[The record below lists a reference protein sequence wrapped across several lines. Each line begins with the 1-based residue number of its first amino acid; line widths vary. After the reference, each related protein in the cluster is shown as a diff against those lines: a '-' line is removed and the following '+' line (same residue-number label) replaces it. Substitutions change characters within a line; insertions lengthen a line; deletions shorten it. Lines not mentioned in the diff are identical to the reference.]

1 MTIFSRRAIQR
12 SLDDLNGVLSPQ
24 DLKKLVNRLN
34 LPGAGRLATA
44 WEVCLLRSFSSIG
57 HISYETKSAD
67 GRRPDIAFRYRDEN
81 QIGFIADITTVSDAG
96 LHDANPFMEF
106 SQSLHHLAKA
116 FGLEPN
122 WFYIDVRGERTGPYR
137 FEKTKLLLPKRNAIP
152 DFLERQIRP
161 FLIEIQKEN
170 LLSRTVNINDEEGI
184 SLTVSYNPGQRFA
197 GGHYPSYESTYA
209 IKGNPL
215 WNRLKEKAT
224 QLKVTS
230 ESSKVGIIVC
240 DGGCH
245 LLQARYRGHST
256 FTPEDVIREFCAETP
271 FISFVIFL
279 TVDVTETQLHNKD
292 YKLRADMYAKP
303 ELGDLYETLRQVLEM
318 LPSPTMGAID
328 AYHRSREDRYD
339 LGHHGGA
346 RMSRSKVTI
355 SSRELQ
361 ELLAG
366 QISHQEFLRSHRWGE
381 AGHLQERCFWRCVKA
396 A

>member
-1 MTIFSRRAIQR
+1 M
-12 SLDDLNGVLSPQ
+12 
-24 DLKKLVNRLN
+24 
-34 LPGAGRLATA
+34 
-44 WEVCLLRSFSSIG
+44 
-57 HISYETKSAD
+57 
-67 GRRPDIAFRYRDEN
+67 AFRYHDDN

-106 SQSLHHLAKA
+106 SQSLICLAKTL
-116 FGLEPN
+116 GLEPN

-137 FEKTKLLLPKRNAIP
+137 FEKTKLLLPKRNSIP
-152 DFLERQIRP
+152 DFLEQQIRP
-161 FLIEIQKEN
+161 FLTEIQKQK
-170 LLSRTVNINDEEGI
+170 LLPRSIKIDDEEGV
-184 SLTVSYNPGQRFA
+184 SLTISYNPGRQFA

-245 LLQARYRGHST
+245 LLQARYRGDST

-271 FISFVIFL
+271 FISFVICL
-279 TVDVTETQLHNKD
+279 TVDVTESQLHNKY
-292 YKLRADMYAKP
+292 YKLKTNMYAKP
-303 ELGDLYETLRQVLEM
+303 ELGSTYLYEKLQRMLETL
-318 LPSPTMGAID
+318 PPPTMDAIN
-328 AYHRSREDRYD
+328 AYHRSRENRYD

-346 RMSRSKVTI
+346 RMSRSEVTI

-366 QISHQEFLRSHRWGE
+366 RISHQEFLRSHRWE
-381 AGHLQERCFWRCVKA
+381 ETDANGHRYANPFEIILAQGRMIEKINVEVDENDNDDWITFKFGDPDPSISPFVTHSKTHQKT
-396 A
+396 